1 MQPKYKDMTVTLD
14 SQKLPMGFEKETGE
28 SDLAS
33 NREGHDAVAEMK
45 ERTLVNAFFQ
55 FHRRNVDTDHPTI
68 DEKTKALVFTKE
80 RINPTTYEQDLQYS
94 SRKYWSNP
102 FRQVI
107 ISTKRMQVAKV
118 GSSDLRPNVTMGRA
132 LLAAAHHRAPYAH
145 YSVKPLDG
153 TAEDDEMMGL
163 EADEKY
169 ENQFTKLSSDD
180 FQSRRHQFREYDLVG
195 NCWKSTKIVTA
206 TSKIKEHL
214 AGRSG
219 KAVVFC
225 SSIAVLDIME
235 IGLKKE
241 LGVKCIRY
249 DGNSNSQARKV
260 LEVKFQNEADWSEPV
275 MLIQTRAVGEDS
287 CFTAANYGIFL
298 IPEWNPLVEWR
309 CAVTMDRHG
318 QLRQVTIHRLIAE
331 CSMDLRVIEK
341 QRLKLRKMRGLFLCN
356 REHVPKEDLA
366 VYDSMNMFM
375 EKIKNELSVDNYL
388 EAMAD
393 TFNIAEE

>member
-1 MQPKYKDMTVTLD
+1 
-14 SQKLPMGFEKETGE
+14 
-28 SDLAS
+28 
-33 NREGHDAVAEMK
+33 
-45 ERTLVNAFFQ
+45 
-55 FHRRNVDTDHPTI
+55 
-68 DEKTKALVFTKE
+68 
-80 RINPTTYEQDLQYS
+80 
-94 SRKYWSNP
+94 
-102 FRQVI
+102 
-107 ISTKRMQVAKV
+107 MQVAKV
-118 GSSDLRPNVTMGRA
+118 GSSDLRPNVAMGRA

-163 EADEKY
+163 EAEEKY

-180 FQSRRHQFREYDLVG
+180 FQSRRHQFREYVSVG
-195 NCWKSTKIVTA
+195 NRWKSTKIVTV

-241 LGVKCIRY
+241 LEVKCIRY
-249 DGNSNSQARKV
+249 DKNSNSQARKV

-298 IPEWNPLVEWR
+298 ILEWNPLVEWR

-318 QLRQVTIHRLIAE
+318 HHPSIN
-331 CSMDLRVIEK
+331 C
-341 QRLKLRKMRGLFLCN
+341 
-356 REHVPKEDLA
+356 
-366 VYDSMNMFM
+366 
-375 EKIKNELSVDNYL
+375 
-388 EAMAD
+388 
-393 TFNIAEE
+393 